1 MNYLT
6 SHELRALNAI
16 STFTARELT
25 ATERAVKALIAA
37 IQQPA
42 EAGQEMVRD
51 QAIRQCLMVMNN
63 TTNNMQMI
71 NLANEATQDPNAL
84 KSLISGYPYLEFE
97 EYIRNPQL
105 SGVMLAAYHNVA
117 EEKLR
122 AAVQWVAS
130 LHDMINH
137 LPEGLEMYLGTPFTP
152 HVHMRAAAKYE
163 GRKDCFGLTLP
174 YGIQARIT
182 GLFGNGYAEAR
193 HTARKYKLYEDLGIN
208 ERFGISYD
216 FNPTGHN
223 NPNVQYSNT
232 VIDTTDTFAHEK
244 FDAVEVVRFKTLGK
258 ASAQWVGTYKFV
270 VGAVKS

>member
-1 MNYLT
+1 MNYL
-6 SHELRALNAI
+6 SDHELRAINAI
-16 STFTARELT
+16 STYMPRELT
-25 ATERAVKALIAA
+25 ATERAVKALVAA
-37 IQQPA
+37 IRQPA

-51 QAIRQCLMVMNN
+51 QAIRQCLLVVGN
-63 TTNNMQMI
+63 TTSNTTML
-71 NLANEATQDPNAL
+71 NLANEATQSPDAL

-105 SGVMLAAYHNVA
+105 SGLMLAAYHNVA
-117 EEKLR
+117 EAKLQ

-130 LHDMINH
+130 LHDMVNH
-137 LPEGLEMYLGTPFTP
+137 LPEDLELYLGTPFTP

-174 YGIQARIT
+174 YGLQARIT

-193 HTARKYKLYEDLGIN
+193 STACRYKLYSGLEVN

-216 FNPTGHN
+216 FNPTGHTDT
-223 NPNVQYSNT
+223 NVQYSNT
-232 VIDTTDTFAHEK
+232 VIFTNDTFAHEK
-244 FDAVEVVRFKTLGK
+244 FDVVEVVRFKTVGK
-258 ASAQWVGTYKFV
+258 HPAQWVGTYKFV